1 MSLKKSD
8 IAIIVS
14 DTLQQKGKDTLLEI
28 KRTTHNN

>member
-14 DTLQQKGKDTLLEI
+14 DTLQQKGEDTLLEI